1 MAERRYLDTF
11 FRQKTEKEIR
21 HAFQACKGST
31 VEFRK
36 KLTSHALKDCFDK
49 LCPTKL
55 NTDALNRLT
64 ELRFKWFAA
73 KDKNRGKRCHKLWQS
88 KFVKCST
95 VGEFIKTLPNRA
107 CRDLFIHTMDYPDQ
121 TLPIVVRS
129 EVDCG
134 KRIPDIVGS
143 FKKRVFLIEIKS
155 TNHYPLHNR
164 VKTAY
169 VAQVLDSVKCLKYK
183 GVIRAFLF
191 IVTKRSAFLHCVS

>member
-1 MAERRYLDTF
+1 MAERRDLDNF
-11 FRQKTEKEIR
+11 FRQKTEKELCQ
-21 HAFQACKGST
+21 AFKACKGST
-31 VEFRK
+31 AEFRK
-36 KLTSHALKDCFDK
+36 KLTSRALRDCFDK

-55 NTDALNRLT
+55 NANALSRLT

-73 KDKNRGKRCHKLWQS
+73 RDKNRGKRHHKLWQS

-95 VGEFIKTLPNRA
+95 VGEFIQTLPTRA
-107 CRDLFIHTMDYPDQ
+107 CRDLFIETMDRPDQ
-121 TLPIVVRS
+121 TLPVVVRS

-134 KRIPDIVGS
+134 KRIPDIVGT

-155 TNHYPLHNR
+155 TNHYPLHDR
-164 VKTAY
+164 VKGAY

-191 IVTKRSAFLHCVS
+191 IVTKRNAFLHRVS